1 MPKNPEEVAKPSI
14 GKVILAL
21 GRLNCVRDI
30 LRKVWK
36 IPKCEDNFFFLQY
49 NCLKCMQYHQIRGFS
64 GAIFRFG
71 PPTNQGENFPHFLL
85 IFF

>member
-1 MPKNPEEVAKPSI
+1 MDARARRLIMPKNPEEVAKPSI

-36 IPKCEDNFFFLQY
+36 IPKCEDNFFST
-49 NCLKCMQYHQIRGFS
+49 I
-64 GAIFRFG
+64 
-71 PPTNQGENFPHFLL
+71 
-85 IFF
+85 